1 MLAAERRDYLLER
14 LQRDGAIVA
23 KQIAAELGLAEDS
36 IRKDLRELAS
46 EGLLQR
52 VYGGALP
59 VSPAVADYATRQS
72 IAPESKQRVARAA
85 SALIRDGSTVI
96 IDGGS
101 TALALAH
108 ALPSTLR
115 ATMVTHSPTIAAA
128 LAEHPT
134 VEVIV
139 LGGRLFKHSV
149 VATGAALVE
158 GASRVRADQFF
169 VGVTGVHD
177 AAGLTTGDHDEAA
190 VKRAL
195 ADRSADVYV
204 LASREKIG
212 AASAF
217 EVLGLHA
224 VAGIITDADAQHPVL
239 QRIAAHGVSIIPA

>member
-14 LQRDGAIVA
+14 LQRDGTIVA
-23 KQIAAELGLAEDS
+23 KQIAAELGLADDS
-36 IRKDLRELAS
+36 IRKDLRELAA

-59 VSPAVADYATRQS
+59 VSPALADYATRQS

-85 SALIRDGSTVI
+85 AALIREGSTVL

-108 ALPSTLR
+108 VLPPSLR
-115 ATMVTHSPTIAAA
+115 ATTVTHSPTVAAA
-128 LAEHPT
+128 LAQHPS
-134 VEVIV
+134 VDVIM
-139 LGGRLFKHSV
+139 LGGRIFKHSV
-149 VATGAALVE
+149 VASGAALVE
-158 GASRVRADQFF
+158 AASRVRADQFF

-177 AAGLTTGDHDEAA
+177 EAGLTTGDLDEAA

-195 ADRSADVYV
+195 ADRAADVYV
-204 LASREKIG
+204 LASREKVG

-217 EVLGLHA
+217 DVLSFDQI
-224 VAGIITDADAQHPVL
+224 AGVITDAEPEHPVL
-239 QRIAAHGVSIIPA
+239 QRLARRGVAIIPA

>member
-23 KQIAAELGLAEDS
+23 KELAAELGLTDDS
-36 IRKDLRELAS
+36 IRKDLRELAA

-59 VSPAVADYATRQS
+59 VSPALADYATRQS

-85 SALIRDGSTVI
+85 AALIREGSTVL

-101 TALALAH
+101 TALALAQ
-108 ALPSTLR
+108 ALPPTLR
-115 ATMVTHSPTIAAA
+115 ATMVTHSPTVAAA
-128 LAEHPT
+128 LAQHPT
-134 VEVIV
+134 VDVIM
-139 LGGRLFKHSV
+139 LGGRIFKHSV
-149 VATGAALVE
+149 VASGAALVE
-158 GASRVRADQFF
+158 AASRVRADQFF

-177 AAGLTTGDHDEAA
+177 AAGLTTGDVDEAA

-195 ADRSADVYV
+195 AGRAADVYV
-204 LASREKIG
+204 LSSSEKVG

-217 EVLGLHA
+217 EVLDLEA
-224 VAGIITDADAQHPVL
+224 VAGIITDADEQHPVL
-239 QRIAAHGVSIIPA
+239 QRIAARGVPIVSA